1 VREKHKER
9 DRERAKERERAKQEE
24 ASQKDK
30 EREMRNAIKKQVDE
44 RGRLQRAKERLELEK
59 DEIKEKMEIE
69 KKDVEKKLAE
79 VHKDKEK
86 FEKLLKEEKEN
97 AVPLPYLAMAPPPR
111 PSSSGT
117 RVPEVPRTSSAES
130 HRHKRSSADSYTSQ
144 ASTILLICF
153 NCLTVNAN
161 MVV

>member
-59 DEIKEKMEIE
+59 DGIKEKMEIE
-69 KKDVEKKLAE
+69 KRTSKRNWQRFTKTRRNSKNCSRKKKKMQFLCLTSLWLPLQDQAAQE
-79 VHKDKEK
+79 LVYLKSLVLHPQNLIDTNVPQPIHILR
-86 FEKLLKEEKEN
+86 KL
-97 AVPLPYLAMAPPPR
+97 R
-111 PSSSGT
+111 PS
-117 RVPEVPRTSSAES
+117 
-130 HRHKRSSADSYTSQ
+130 
-144 ASTILLICF
+144 F
-153 NCLTVNAN
+153 
-161 MVV
+161 